1 MFRPMRRR
9 GQEMPP
15 DECEEAL
22 QSGSSGVL
30 ALLGDE
36 GYPYAVPLS
45 YAYHEGKL
53 YFHCAKSG
61 HKLDAV
67 KRSPRA
73 SFCVI
78 VRDDIAPKEYT
89 MHYKSVIVFGTVGI
103 IEEEDKK
110 KKAIEALGRKY
121 APDDSALNMSEVINK
136 AWDNLCMLE
145 MTIEHKTGKVGK
157 ALAQEN

>member
-1 MFRPMRRR
+1 MR
-9 GQEMPP
+9 GG
-15 DECEEAL
+15 A
-22 QSGSSGVL
+22 STG
-30 ALLGDE
+30 
-36 GYPYAVPLS
+36 AVTYQFTATEVIPIENDHK
-45 YAYHEGKL
+45 YDYICL

-89 MHYKSVIVFGTVGI
+89 THYKSVIVFGTVGI
-103 IEEEDKK
+103 IEEEGKK

>member
-15 DECEEAL
+15 EECEEAL

-61 HKLDAV
+61 HKLD
-67 KRSPRA
+67 K
-73 SFCVI
+73 I
-78 VRDDIAPKEYT
+78 
-89 MHYKSVIVFGTVGI
+89 VIVFVTVVI
-103 IEEEDKK
+103 IEEEYKK
-110 KKAIEALGRKY
+110 KNAIEAFVRKY
-121 APDDSALNMSEVINK
+121 ATDDSALNMSEVINK